1 MKMLNP
7 RASKILNRL
16 YSKSD
21 FTSVNDLAEY
31 VKSSK
36 RSVRY
41 NLQKID
47 EFLVK
52 NGLSALQRHHLKG
65 VRLEKDEKTVQ
76 FLADF
81 FRKESPYQRIYSR
94 EEIRLFIVL
103 NLLIHQ
109 KEFPISFFETT
120 LNVSRTAVVN
130 ILSELKTDLAGKGLQ
145 LNWAK
150 RRGVSVTGNESAI
163 ILEFATLFC
172 KRLSMNEFY
181 NYIELGRMPSGF
193 SGLLFRHIFRKEDLQ
208 YIRDLILFL
217 EKELNCTYDD
227 KSFLI
232 LSIYFMRLFSQ
243 AKSRTVA
250 NEKYIQDQPADR
262 RVCRISETL
271 LKKMRERYPQIPA
284 DEKETSY
291 LMSLVSSMKMVKT
304 HQNWPENNL
313 EFADRLISGIERIY
327 RIRFLEHKRELK
339 KMLVQHIAPML
350 NRIRFHITL
359 ENPLFDEIVQKHGQL
374 FANVKTIC
382 KDIGKEYGITVNDQE
397 ISYLTI
403 YFATMMKKIAK
414 NEKLPGILVVCV
426 EGVAISKYLAS
437 SVMKL
442 FHVKQ
447 VDTMPI
453 REIND
458 SAINN
463 YDLVITTVDLPNL
476 DSKKV
481 VRVNSI
487 LTRKDM
493 EKLTGRLNLN
503 FGKQT
508 QNHVAKVERL
518 VDVIRE
524 SCEIRDLYKLQYDLL
539 LELLSE
545 QEKEVCQPE
554 AILRI
559 KFTREEIR
567 IREKAAGWKE
577 AVSIGA
583 NLLLQ
588 KGYIKETYRNKI
600 VRNLEEYGP
609 YMSVAP
615 GVVLAHA
622 GPDDGVI
629 ENSMS
634 LVTLES
640 GVDFHDRFSVPVS
653 VVMTLALKETL
664 GHLNVTEEIIRMAN
678 NQNLVDRIIHSL
690 SKNEIYELVMKSLYI
705 PGRNNL

>member
-1 MKMLNP
+1 MLNP

-16 YSKSD
+16 YAESD
-21 FTSVNDLAEY
+21 YTSVNELAGFT
-31 VKSSK
+31 KSSN

-52 NGLSALQRHHLKG
+52 NGLSPLQRHHLKG
-65 VRLEKDEKTVQ
+65 VRLDKDEKTVQ
-76 FLADF
+76 FLADY

-94 EEIRLFIVL
+94 EEIRLFMVL

-120 LNVSRTAVVN
+120 LNVSRTAVIN
-130 ILSELKTDLAGKGLQ
+130 ILSELKTDLAGKDMQ

-150 RRGVSVTGNESAI
+150 RKGVFVTGNESAI

-181 NYIELGRMPSGF
+181 NYIELGKMPTGF
-193 SGLLFRHIFRKEDLQ
+193 NGLLFRHIFGKEDLQ

-227 KSFLI
+227 RSFLI
-232 LSIYFMRLFSQ
+232 LSIYFMRLISQ
-243 AKSRTVA
+243 AKNNTDVT
-250 NEKYIQDQPADR
+250 EKNIPDQPADR
-262 RVCRISETL
+262 RICQISETL
-271 LKKMRERYPQIPA
+271 LKKMGERYPQIPA
-284 DEKETSY
+284 DEKETAY
-291 LMSLVSSMKMVKT
+291 LMSIISSMKMVKT
-304 HQNWPENNL
+304 LQNWPENNA
-313 EFADRLISGIERIY
+313 EFADRLIGSIERIY
-327 RIRFLEHKRELK
+327 RICFLEHTWELK
-339 KMLVQHIAPML
+339 KMLVQHIAPMM

-359 ENPLFDEIVQKHGQL
+359 ENPLFDEIVQNHGQL
-374 FANVKTIC
+374 FANVKTVC

-414 NEKLPGILVVCV
+414 NEELPGILVVCI
-426 EGVAISKYLAS
+426 EGVAISKYLAAS
-437 SVMKL
+437 IMKL
-442 FHVKQ
+442 FHIKQ

-458 SAINN
+458 STIKN

-476 DSKKV
+476 DSRKV
-481 VRVNSI
+481 IRVNSI

-493 EKLTGRLNLN
+493 EKLTSRLNLN

-508 QNHVAKVERL
+508 RNHVAKVERL
-518 VDVIRE
+518 VNVIRE

-539 LELLSE
+539 LELLNE

-554 AILRI
+554 AILRL
-559 KFTREEIR
+559 KFTRDEIK
-567 IREKAAGWKE
+567 IREQAAGWKE
-577 AVSIGA
+577 AVSNGA
-583 NLLLQ
+583 DLLLQ
-588 KGYIKETYRNKI
+588 KGYIKETYRNRI
-600 VRNLEEYGP
+600 IRNLEEYGP

-622 GPDDGVI
+622 GPDDGVV

-634 LVTLES
+634 LVTLEN

-653 VVMTLALKETL
+653 VIITLALKETH
-664 GHLNVTEEIIRMAN
+664 GHLNTAEEIIKLAN

-690 SKNEIYELVMKSLYI
+690 SRNEVYELVMKSLQL
-705 PGRNNL
+705 PGGNNL